1 MPSSSQSGPP
11 NRPSSP
17 SSPPPRRLRSPAERF
32 GAPPPEPEALA
43 APPEAIES
51 ASQAQP
57 SEAARP
63 SARYERRRFQR
74 ENRRVALRARSSG
87 AGQGRAGSNAPRSA
101 ASGTGNASADAPPP
115 PALLRVQAARKRF
128 WRRFWAIFGAL
139 SLAGAGAA
147 ALFAPAFNIE
157 AVSISGMRATPP
169 SQVRPLVTRWMG
181 HNIFRAPKT
190 PIVRAVEK
198 LPTVASARVAFQA
211 KWPPRLELAIR
222 EREPVLRVN
231 DGASEWV
238 ADAGGTPFRL
248 ANAGDN
254 SLPEI
259 AWGTPVQAMHR
270 FEAGQ
275 WSDAVRLAQAVKAAP
290 PSALGGGWKLRE
302 MRLDAGGDATLSLTN
317 SPDAP
322 PLLVRLGNDAWPEK
336 VARARIA
343 LDYFAR
349 TGRQPQELNLISLH
363 LPRWTA
369 RPVSLAPDSSAA
381 NTRMQERSG

>member
-1 MPSSSQSGPP
+1 M
-11 NRPSSP
+11 RP
-17 SSPPPRRLRSPAERF
+17 RS
-32 GAPPPEPEALA
+32 
-43 APPEAIES
+43 
-51 ASQAQP
+51 
-57 SEAARP
+57 
-63 SARYERRRFQR
+63 R
-74 ENRRVALRARSSG
+74 ET
-87 AGQGRAGSNAPRSA
+87 GQGRAGSSA
-101 ASGTGNASADAPPP
+101 QSGTALGTGNASADAPPP

-128 WRRFWAIFGAL
+128 WRRFWAIFAAL

-169 SQVRPLVTRWMG
+169 SEVRLLAARWLG
-181 HNIFRAPKT
+181 KNIFRAPKT

-198 LPTVASARVAFQA
+198 LPTVESARVAFGA

-231 DGASEWV
+231 DGTSEWV

-259 AWGTPVQAMHR
+259 AWGTPVRAMYR
-270 FEAGQ
+270 FDAGQ
-275 WSDAVRLAQAVKAAP
+275 WSDAVRLASAVKAAP
-290 PSALGGGWKLRE
+290 QSALAGGWKLRE
-302 MRLDAGGDATLSLTN
+302 MRLDTGGDAVLALGN
-317 SPDAP
+317 SPDTP
-322 PLLVRLGNDAWPEK
+322 PLRVRLGNDAWPEK
-336 VARARIA
+336 MARTRVA

-369 RPVSLAPDSSAA
+369 RPVALATDSSAA
-381 NTRMQERSG
+381 HGELNE